1 MEESNNISMNN
12 FGNTSTSYKVN
23 SNHNSLNSLDD
34 EMDTISSTSYL
45 KDKKPTGDDW
55 VADWLLKTYV
65 KLTRDNSN
73 NSNALMTTIG
83 FCVGTPIALVL
94 FFALFISNSTP
105 NLIAFIALV
114 TALVFVGVSMWMLC
128 WILAKDEGSRAMQDV
143 SDPIKEG
150 SEGFF
155 ITQYGT
161 IFKLALACAAL
172 LFLVYLQRSP
182 ATSGDSQ
189 LHLYIS
195 NPMMALVTSVS
206 FLLGANCSALAGYA
220 GIWVSVR
227 ANVRVAAAARKDYN
241 DALQICLRGGA
252 FSAIINVSLAIFG
265 ISFMFLAM
273 SFLFFINGPEGVAH
287 PPIEEI
293 PVLLV
298 GFGFGASFVAMF
310 A

>member
-1 MEESNNISMNN
+1 MDESNHISMNN
-12 FGNTSTSYKVN
+12 FGNIGSSHKAN
-23 SNHNSLNSLDD
+23 SNHNSMNSND
-34 EMDTISSTSYL
+34 EESDLSPSNSYGM
-45 KDKKPTGDDW
+45 DKKPTGDDW
-55 VADWLLKTYV
+55 IADWLLKTYL
-65 KLTRDNSN
+65 KITRANSN
-73 NSNALMTTIG
+73 NSSALLTTIG
-83 FCVGTPIALVL
+83 ICVGTPIALVL
-94 FFALFISNSTP
+94 CFALLISSSTP

-114 TALVFVGVSMWMLC
+114 TACIFVGVSLWMLC
-128 WILAKDEGSRAMQDV
+128 WILAKDDGTRAMQDV

-195 NPMMALVTSVS
+195 NPMMALVTSIS

-241 DALQICLRGGA
+241 DAL
-252 FSAIINVSLAIFG
+252 
-265 ISFMFLAM
+265 
-273 SFLFFINGPEGVAH
+273 
-287 PPIEEI
+287 
-293 PVLLV
+293 
-298 GFGFGASFVAMF
+298 
-310 A
+310 